1 MLSFPN
7 FLRHSF
13 SLHTHSVWETICD
26 ARARWSGWKFG
37 SKIPVYPI
45 LGLGSQNTPPKI
57 YVHFPE
63 YPSPQ
68 IYVHFPEYPPKIYV
82 HFSEYP
88 PPQNICTFSRIP
100 PKIYVHF
107 PEYPSPH
114 IAFRVA
120 PHAHWGTMGNLSYIS
135 CECIIPWPD
144 TEVNALQFPVLQSFT
159 RIKSTEFG
167 VKVRI
172 TKFSIFGGWG
182 VFWGT
187 WNLES
192 ERKNKVFNWGVFWGT
207 WNLDLG
213 KKNNVFNFGGGVFL
227 GTWNLDLGKKNKVF
241 NLGGYSGEHEIWT

>member
-26 ARARWSGWKFG
+26 ALARWSGWKFG

-45 LGLGSQNTPPKI
+45 LGLGSQNTCQNICTFPRIPPTPKYMYIFQNTPPKYMYI
-57 YVHFPE
+57 F
-63 YPSPQ
+63 Q
-68 IYVHFPEYPPKIYV
+68 NT
-82 HFSEYP
+82 P
-88 PPQNICTFSRIP
+88 PPQNICTFSRMP

-114 IAFRVA
+114 IGFRVA

-144 TEVNALQFPVLQSFT
+144 TEVNALQFPVLQNFT

-167 VKVRI
+167 VKVRK
-172 TKFSIFGGWG
+172 TKFSIFGG
-182 VFWGT
+182 
-187 WNLES
+187 
-192 ERKNKVFNWGVFWGT
+192 RGVFWGT
-207 WNLDLG
+207 WNLDLE
-213 KKNNVFNFGGGVFL
+213 KKNNVFNFQ
-227 GTWNLDLGKKNKVF
+227 
-241 NLGGYSGEHEIWT
+241 GGYSGEHEIWT